1 MRNLYK
7 VLIVLVI
14 LGAGAAYY
22 AKRKNI
28 DLKSLFSSKCD
39 CHTGCD
45 LKKSANLTTPASTN
59 SPMPEPVKTP
69 VAPAPHAN
77 TTPAA
82 TPAANS
88 TSTPAKLAPNVT
100 PANSPAKSSTPAK

>member
-7 VLIVLVI
+7 VLIVLVV

-39 CHTGCD
+39 CHTGCS
-45 LKKSANLTTPASTN
+45 LKK
-59 SPMPEPVKTP
+59 
-69 VAPAPHAN
+69 N
-77 TTPAA
+77 TTPPPLVPVQTAIPI
-82 TPAANS
+82 TPEPIKTLAVAS
-88 TSTPAKLAPNVT
+88 TSTPAELAPNVK
-100 PANSPAKSSTPAK
+100 PVSTPAPAAVPAK